1 MTATDPLQIEIPI
14 EHPQLPSVTGWLR
27 APAPPARDS
36 LVLLA
41 HGAGAPPES
50 TFMTAMADGLAA
62 RGFVVLTFRYP
73 YMELCA
79 RDGAQR
85 GPDRAPLLE
94 ATHADALAALREHA
108 GPRRRILLAG
118 KSLGGR
124 MGTHLAAKGA
134 DVAGL
139 ILFGYPLHP
148 PGRPE
153 RERSEH
159 FPALV
164 QPALFLQGTRDRLCD
179 LALLRAALVRYGGT
193 PRLEVIEGADHGF
206 AVPKRSGR
214 TDEDVRRELLERAA
228 AWEAGTFPD

>member
-1 MTATDPLQIEIPI
+1 MTAPDPIEIEI
-14 EHPQLPSVTGWLR
+14 EHPRLESVTGWLR
-27 APAPPARDS
+27 APADPARDAA
-36 LVLLA
+36 VLLA

-50 TFMTAMADGLAA
+50 PFMTAMADGLAA
-62 RGFVVLTFRYP
+62 RGFAVLTFRYP
-73 YMELCA
+73 YMELRA
-79 RDGAQR
+79 RDGVQR

-94 ATHADALAALREHA
+94 ATHAAALAALVARC
-108 GPRRRILLAG
+108 GRRRRVLLAG
-118 KSLGGR
+118 KSMGGR

-153 RERSEH
+153 RQRSEH

-179 LALLRAALVRYGGT
+179 LALLRAALATYGGT
-193 PRLEVIEGADHGF
+193 ARLEVIEGADHGF
-206 AVPKRSGR
+206 AVPKRGGR
-214 TDEDVRRELLERAA
+214 TDGEVRVDLLERTA
-228 AWEAGTFPD
+228 AWEAATFPD